1 MNLGHINNFEIK
13 IERISR
19 CGAHFSDNPEFGHFM
34 STCCFA
40 EDGKE
45 MYQELLM
52 TYVHSFCS
60 PLVILCL
67 VTLPLQS

>member
-45 MYQELLM
+45 MYKEL
-52 TYVHSFCS
+52 
-60 PLVILCL
+60 
-67 VTLPLQS
+67 